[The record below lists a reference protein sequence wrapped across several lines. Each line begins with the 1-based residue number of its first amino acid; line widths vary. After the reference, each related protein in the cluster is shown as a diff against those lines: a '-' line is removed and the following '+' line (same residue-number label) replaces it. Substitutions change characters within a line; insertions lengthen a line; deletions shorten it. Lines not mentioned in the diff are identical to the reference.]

1 MQETASL
8 IVLRFVFLTHLFFLI
23 HYLYSMLYASTY
35 HRKKDDGDG
44 GIFFSFSY
52 YRLLPFAQ

>member
-8 IVLRFVFLTHLFFLI
+8 IALRFVFLTHLFFLI
-23 HYLYSMLYASTY
+23 HYLYSMLV
-35 HRKKDDGDG
+35 HIIEKKDDGDG

-52 YRLLPFAQ
+52 YRLLPFAK